1 MAKQH
6 SNLVC
11 GLVYFADLVEI
22 VVSHWLFS
30 DQLYTRLSN
39 IVRLCIIY
47 VCSYR
52 DKNRQE

>member
-1 MAKQH
+1 MAKQR

-30 DQLYTRLSN
+30 VHAFVKRSTFVHN
-39 IVRLCIIY
+39 ICVL
-47 VCSYR
+47 VQG
-52 DKNRQE
+52 QE